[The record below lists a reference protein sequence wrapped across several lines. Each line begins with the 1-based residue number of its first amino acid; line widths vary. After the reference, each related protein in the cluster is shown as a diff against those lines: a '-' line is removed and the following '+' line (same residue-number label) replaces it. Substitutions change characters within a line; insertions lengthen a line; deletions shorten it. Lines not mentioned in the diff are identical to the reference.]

1 MKTRFLFLL
10 CTCLWAGLFFLHGEG
25 TSWGKLRD
33 PGLSEDEVRRSWRAF
48 SEAKAKARVRGDY
61 PYMACFTDAARKYKL
76 SLPLLVALARGES
89 DFDPYARSNKE
100 CLGIMQIKWPGTARD
115 LGITRRVDLFNPA
128 VSIDAGARYLSWLLD
143 QFEGDLFLAIAAYNY
158 GPNAIS
164 RRKIPAGARWYAAYI
179 FRHLRVVLS
188 KPYEKAFREL
198 ILRFNSFKEAA
209 GFADYLE
216 REVRGLPL
224 EIQASPNYKFD
235 VYFTYQTSG
244 ERSAYLRRLNDRA
257 GIKPYHLLNH

>member
-1 MKTRFLFLL
+1 MKRAFLFLL
-10 CTCLWAGLFFLHGEG
+10 CTCLWVGVLSFQGEG

-33 PGLSEDEVRRSWRAF
+33 PGLSEDEVRRSWRTF
-48 SEAKAKARVRGDY
+48 SETRDKARVRGNY
-61 PYMACFTDAARKYKL
+61 PYMACFRDAARKYNL
-76 SLPLLVALARGES
+76 SVPLLVALARGES
-89 DFDPYARSNKE
+89 DFDPYARSSKE

-115 LGITRRVDLFNPA
+115 LGITRRADLFNPA

-164 RRKIPAGARWYAAYI
+164 PRKIPTGARWYAAYI
-179 FRHLRVVLS
+179 LRHLRVILS

-209 GFADYLE
+209 GFASYLE

-224 EIQASPNYKFD
+224 EIQASPSYKFD
-235 VYFTYQTSG
+235 VYFIYQTAE
-244 ERSAYLRRLNDRA
+244 ERGAYLRRLKGRT
-257 GIKPYHLLNH
+257 GIKPGLR